1 MVQPKCNT
9 VSIIISI
16 GGLTPLHNAARNGHS
31 EDNFG
36 LTPLH
41 DAAKDTFSDFNIFD
55 LIMSI
60 LFSIHLTN

>member
-9 VSIIISI
+9 LSIIISI

-41 DAAKDTFSDFNIFD
+41 DAAK
-55 LIMSI
+55 LMKMV
-60 LFSIHLTN
+60 IHTDSSKTSPF

>member
-1 MVQPKCNT
+1 MLP

-41 DAAKDTFSDFNIFD
+41 DAAKTSPF
-55 LIMSI
+55 
-60 LFSIHLTN
+60 